1 MNELVVAVDDPRR
14 PDILDLLERHLAFA
28 HEIGPPEGVFAL
40 DVEGLVDPK
49 VTFLSARVDGTL
61 LGVGAIKELDTTHA
75 EIKSM
80 HTLAAARRRGAAS
93 AILERLIAVARERG
107 YTRVS
112 LETGSMEEFAPARA
126 LYAKAGFVECGPF
139 ADYPPIWSST
149 FMTLELET

>member
-1 MNELVVAVDDPRR
+1 RVDPPVRSSEATRVNELVVAVDDPRR

-61 LGVGAIKELDTTHA
+61 LGVGAIKEFDTTHA

-112 LETGSMEEFAPARA
+112 LETGSMEE
-126 LYAKAGFVECGPF
+126 
-139 ADYPPIWSST
+139 
-149 FMTLELET
+149 

>member
-1 MNELVVAVDDPRR
+1 VNELVVAVDDPRR